1 MFKVLSFIIAFTS
14 VSYACENIHVKPQEY
29 TKEQHKECGLL
40 TLNVS
45 KKRCQKLDGVFIKTK
60 SEQFCS
66 VLPQPKDG
74 K

>member
-14 VSYACENIHVKPQEY
+14 VSYACENIHVKPHEY
-29 TKEQHKECGLL
+29 TSIEHKQCGLL
-40 TLNVS
+40 TLNIS

>member
-14 VSYACENIHVKPQEY
+14 VSYACENIHTRPETY
-29 TKEQHKECGLL
+29 TKVQHNQCGLM

-66 VLPQPKDG
+66 ILPQPKDG